1 MSWVRVDGT
10 FQVNDPEVCP
20 LATVLTVL
28 RLVEAPFFR
37 VMVTGPDA
45 SVQVRVM
52 G

>member
-1 MSWVRVDGT
+1 VSAARVAGT
-10 FQVNDPEVCP
+10 FQVYDPEVCP

-28 RLVEAPFFR
+28 RSVEAPFFKR
-37 VMVTGPDA
+37 MVTGPDA